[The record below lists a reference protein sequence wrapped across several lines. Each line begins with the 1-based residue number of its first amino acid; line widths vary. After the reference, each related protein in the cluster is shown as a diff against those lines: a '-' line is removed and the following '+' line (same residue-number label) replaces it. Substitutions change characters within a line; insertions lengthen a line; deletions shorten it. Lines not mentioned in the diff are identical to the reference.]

1 MIMRP
6 LSLLP
11 SACLLLLASGTGA
24 QTLPYPQPDD
34 PSMSTVQVTA
44 SPKPIRVRDVQ
55 AEKIGGSYAMSN
67 GWYLRVRTGSRHIDA
82 TIDNQPPLR
91 LLAVAPY
98 KFASPGGR
106 VTMEFNRGNEG
117 DDMLMSY
124 MPDPRLAQVVV
135 ISSAPIAQ
143 R

>member
-1 MIMRP
+1 MRALTL
-6 LSLLP
+6 LSP
-11 SACLLLLASGTGA
+11 ACLLVLASSTGA

-44 SPKPIRVRDVQ
+44 PARTIRVRDVQ

-82 TIDNQPPLR
+82 IIDNQQPLR

-98 KFASPGGR
+98 KFVSPGGS
-106 VTMEFNRGNEG
+106 VTMEFNKGNEG
-117 DDMLMSY
+117 DDMQMSY
-124 MPDPRLAQVVV
+124 MPNPRLAQVVV
-135 ISSAPIAQ
+135 ISSTPIAQ